1 MDNNSDEK
9 LLIMQDTI
17 EGNRQDSDEKTKEL
31 TEDLTE
37 TITTMMDQIKKLKYS
52 LEQKYSPKV
61 RDPTTMVLANKRD
74 PPLEGGNSTKMVSC
88 GLSKMRPA
96 HQNYM
101 NSSSRHK

>member
-37 TITTMMDQIKKLKYS
+37 TITTMMDQIKN
-52 LEQKYSPKV
+52 EN
-61 RDPTTMVLANKRD
+61 T
-74 PPLEGGNSTKMVSC
+74 
-88 GLSKMRPA
+88 
-96 HQNYM
+96 H
-101 NSSSRHK
+101 